1 MSPLKLFKRRR
12 PLHVA
17 LSALMIGLIVVFYL
31 LLATFQFHQGSQ
43 RMLANAN
50 QTFGLIGRHTAEV
63 IRNLTAPAE
72 GVIALL
78 AASELPTS
86 FEPDGVAQWL
96 RLLATGLRQNPRADA
111 MYVAFGDGSFILLRP
126 LVDEE
131 TRRMA
136 SPPAGAHWLAQV
148 VDRSAGSV
156 SGRFG
161 FYDEALSLVERR
173 PMPAYRFDPRERAWY
188 RSALAAA
195 PDTLIRTPP
204 YVYFTTREVG
214 LTLARRHRRSDVV
227 VGIDVG
233 VATLSDLLQ
242 QERITP
248 SAELAIVD
256 PAGRLVAYSDPRRL
270 REASGGEGG
279 QGAEPVL
286 PKVQAFGVPVLTAL
300 LGDAAAALRPGAS
313 GTATRIAE
321 SNAGA
326 RALAVDGRDWFYR
339 IDPVSDGAQGE
350 PLHLVI
356 AAPRDELLADAIRGR
371 WMSVL
376 ISLVALALMLWIV
389 LVVVR
394 AVSKPLRFL
403 ARDAEAIERFELD
416 GPDHPGSLITEVD
429 DLARAMRNMKHT
441 LRRFLDIGS
450 TLSSES
456 NFDRL
461 LDRVLRET
469 VSVARARGGVIRLV
483 SADGRQLEAAA
494 ARMGNDIEPVTDF
507 PPLRLDAEGGTSAAR
522 RSARE
527 GRTVIAEKR
536 REVAEEQAYY
546 AAIFERLGVDRFQV
560 LALPLKNRK
569 QELVGTLELSFTD
582 ASADREWQIEAT
594 RVSFIEALSGTA
606 AVAIDNQRLLMEQ
619 KALLQSFIELVAGAI
634 DAKSPYTG
642 GHCQR
647 VPELTKLLARAA
659 CDQTEGPFAD
669 YRLSE
674 EQWEELHIAA
684 WLHDCGKVTT
694 PEYVVDKA
702 TKLETLCD
710 RIHEVRMRFE
720 VLKRDAE
727 IGLCRD
733 ALAEAGVATEALDAA
748 LARAQRVLDEE
759 FAVVAA
765 ANEGGEFMDRADIER
780 LREIGARTWQRTL
793 DDRIGISHEELARK
807 ARSPAAALP
816 ATETVLADKPE
827 HVFPRE
833 ERDLVA
839 ADNPWGFKLD
849 TPAVL
854 FNRGELHNLTVARGT
869 LTPEDRYKIND
880 HMVQT
885 IKMLAQLPFPRH
897 LLNVPEIAGGHH
909 EKMDGTG
916 YPRRLGRD
924 QLSVSARMM
933 GVADVFEALTAADR
947 PYKRGKTLSESLQ
960 IMAGMSRGRH
970 IDPDVFALFLRSGVY
985 LDYARRHMRPEQ
997 IDGVDIDALLAR
1009 PDAPAAA

>member
-1 MSPLKLFKRRR
+1 MPPLLTIFRQRR

-17 LSALMIGLIVVFYL
+17 LSVLLIGLIVAFYL
-31 LLATFQFHQGSQ
+31 VLATFQYRQGSQ

-50 QTFGLIGRHTAEV
+50 QAFGLIGRHTAEV
-63 IRNLTAPAE
+63 IRNLMAPADS
-72 GVIALL
+72 VL
-78 AASELPTS
+78 AVLASSELPTS
-86 FEPDGVAQWL
+86 FQPDGVAQWL
-96 RLLATGLRQNPRADA
+96 RLLATGLRQNPNADA

-126 LVDEE
+126 LLDEAA
-131 TRRMA
+131 RRA
-136 SPPAGAHWLAQV
+136 ADPPAGAHWLAQV
-148 VDRSAGSV
+148 VDRSTGTPA
-156 SGRFG
+156 GRFG
-161 FYDEALSLVERR
+161 FFDEALGVIERR
-173 PMPAYRFDPRERAWY
+173 SMPDYRFDPRERGWY

-195 PDTLIRTPP
+195 PDTLVRTPP

-233 VATLSDLLQ
+233 IASLSKLLQ
-242 QERITP
+242 HERITP

-256 PAGRLVAYSDPRRL
+256 GAGRLVAYSDPQRL
-270 REASGGEGG
+270 RAASGGRGPD
-279 QGAEPVL
+279 PVL
-286 PKVQAFGVPVLTAL
+286 PTAAEFGVPLLAALTAMPQR
-300 LGDAAAALRPGAS
+300 GPVAPVPASAAS
-313 GTATRIAE
+313 
-321 SNAGA
+321 AGA
-326 RALAVDGRDWFYR
+326 RGTEGAREIEVAGRDWFYR
-339 IDPVSDGAQGE
+339 IDAVTSGTHGE
-350 PLHLVI
+350 PLRLVI

-371 WMSVL
+371 WISVL

-394 AVSKPLRFL
+394 AVSRPLRFL

-456 NFDRL
+456 QFDRL

-483 SADGRQLEAAA
+483 SADGHRLEAAA
-494 ARMGNDIEPVTDF
+494 ARMGDAIEPVAAF
-507 PPLRLDAEGGTSAAR
+507 VPLALGDDAGTSAAC

-536 REVAEEQAYY
+536 REVPEEQAYY

-560 LALPLKNRK
+560 LAVPLRNRK
-569 QELVGTLELSFTD
+569 QDLVGTLELSFTD
-582 ASADREWQIEAT
+582 TADQPGWQVEPARIA
-594 RVSFIEALSGTA
+594 FIEALSGTA

-647 VPELTKLLARAA
+647 VPDLTKMLARAA
-659 CDQTEGPFAD
+659 CAQTEGPFAD

-702 TKLETLCD
+702 TKLETLYD

-727 IGLCRD
+727 IALCRE
-733 ALAEAGVATEALDAA
+733 ALAESGVATDALDAA
-748 LARAQRVLDEE
+748 LGRAQALLDEE
-759 FAVVAA
+759 FAFVAA
-765 ANEGGEFMDRADIER
+765 ANEGGEFMGTAQVER

-793 DDRIGISHEELARK
+793 DDRLGISHEELARK
-807 ARSPAAALP
+807 ARTPAATLP

-827 HVFPRE
+827 HVFPRPD
-833 ERDLVA
+833 RDQVEPV
-839 ADNPWGFKLD
+839 NPWGFKLD
-849 TPAVL
+849 VPADL
-854 FNRGELHNLTVARGT
+854 FNRGELHNLAVARGT
-869 LTPEDRYKIND
+869 LTAEDRYKIND

-897 LLNVPEIAGGHH
+897 LRNVPEIAGGHH

-916 YPRRLGRD
+916 YPRRLARE

-947 PYKRGKTLSESLQ
+947 PYKRGKTLSESLR
-960 IMAGMSRGRH
+960 IMAGMSRGGH

-985 LDYARRHMRPEQ
+985 LEYARRHMRPEQ
-997 IDGVDIDALLAR
+997 IDTVDIEACLSVGGQ
-1009 PDAPAAA
+1009 PAAA